1 MLFSVKSS
9 EVFDKQLDALL
20 DIIEEDKPSAAI
32 SFLDNLEDAINLIA
46 QNPKICRKS
55 IYSDKEIVRDLIFK
69 GYTITYYINKVE
81 KSIILLV
88 IFKGLSQQK
97 ASSDIGKLLEN
108 I

>member
-9 EVFDKQLDALL
+9 EIFDKQLDVLL
-20 DIIEEDKPSAAI
+20 EIIKKDKPSVAI
-32 SFLDNLEDAINLIA
+32 SFLDNLEDTISLIA

-55 IYSDKEIVRDLIFK
+55 IYSNKEFVRDLIFK
-69 GYTITYYINKVE
+69 GYTITYYINEVD
-81 KSIILLV
+81 KSIILLI

-97 ASSDIGKLLEN
+97 ASNDINKLLEN